1 MAIKKLTLR
10 KSWNLKLQE
19 GMLDKMLFHGAFAI
33 ITYVELAKNVLH
45 GPTGKLCH
53 EGKVSIRHVV

>member
-1 MAIKKLTLR
+1 M
-10 KSWNLKLQE
+10 LQE
-19 GMLDKMLFHGAFAI
+19 GMLGKVLFLGTFAI

-53 EGKVSIRHVV
+53 EGKVSIRRAGLSLTTLS